1 MKTPP
6 AQPSVTAKGPLL
18 EAVGL
23 SKSFR
28 PVEVLKDVSL
38 APGLTGGPSQAQQ
51 STNGHG
57 ASPAPG
63 TAAFGAKRPFTDMS
77 PARGGSEV
85 GFRDLQVR

>member
-63 TAAFGAKRPFTDMS
+63 TAAFGAERTFAKSATNRRQSLSMEKHLS
-77 PARGGSEV
+77 PR
-85 GFRDLQVR
+85 

>member
-57 ASPAPG
+57 G
-63 TAAFGAKRPFTDMS
+63 
-77 PARGGSEV
+77 
-85 GFRDLQVR
+85 